1 MSIEQMRYALK
12 YLTKYKNSTKWH
24 EKVDAMS
31 DCNVYAVYMR
41 MVNAKEL

>member
-1 MSIEQMRYALK
+1 MRYALK

-31 DCNVYAVYMR
+31 DRNVYAVYMR